1 MAGQWRWRDEL
12 DAARCLRDRRQ
23 REAGS
28 ARAARSDPGSWWS
41 RCDVER
47 LDVARGGV
55 RLSWRCRAALLQL
68 CLAKDADAVKGKGK
82 KEWKK
87 KKKKKGEEE
96 EEEEEERRGWRWH
109 WWCYAVVE
117 GVGKIWVRKV
127 RHTLEIEEEEN
138 SRWSGSNRFD
148 LIRFGP
154 NL

>member
-55 RLSWRCRAALLQL
+55 RLSWRSRAALLQL

-82 KEWKK
+82 KERK
-87 KKKKKGEEE
+87 EE
-96 EEEEEERRGWRWH
+96 EEEEEERRRRRRRRRREERM
-109 WWCYAVVE
+109 AEPLVVLR
-117 GVGKIWVRKV
+117 GGRRRKIKMG
-127 RHTLEIEEEEN
+127 EESEACA
-138 SRWSGSNRFD
+138 GNRGRREF
-148 LIRFGP
+148 
-154 NL
+154 